1 MRAAW
6 WWIDRWRKSTAFL
19 SMTAEEQGIYRN
31 LLDGIWLFEG
41 AIPDAS
47 LFAIAGANATAWER
61 SWPKVQKW
69 FRQTPEGWVNET
81 AFEMMQKTRHLQRAR
96 GVAGKK
102 GAAARWQTHDKR
114 HGKGNGKAVIK

>member
-1 MRAAW
+1 MRGAM

-61 SWPKVQKW
+61 SWPTVKKW
-69 FRQTPEGWVNET
+69 FRLTEQGWVNDT
-81 AFEMMQKTRHLQRAR
+81 ALEMMQKTRHLQRAR

-102 GAAARWQTHDKR
+102 GAEARWQPHS
-114 HGKGNGKAVIK
+114 KGNGKSHSKAISK